1 MLFATLQAKNLNGD
15 GEKKI
20 NMSELKELT
29 NKILE
34 FRDARDWKQF
44 HTPKDL
50 AIGLSL
56 EAGEVAEHFL
66 WKNEA
71 ELREHIK
78 NHKEEIGD
86 ELADVL
92 YFLLLMANDFEI
104 DLFQAAQRKIEKTAK
119 KYPVEKAKGNH
130 TKYTDL

>member
-1 MLFATLQAKNLNGD
+1 
-15 GEKKI
+15 
-20 NMSELKELT
+20 MSELKELT
-29 NKILE
+29 DKILE
-34 FRDARDWKQF
+34 FRNARDWKQF

-50 AIGLSL
+50 AIGLTL

-66 WKNEA
+66 WKNKE
-71 ELREHIK
+71 ELQQHIE
-78 NHKEEIGD
+78 NHSEEIGD

-92 YFLLLMANDFEI
+92 YFLLLMANDFNI

-119 KYPVEKAKGNH
+119 KYPVEKAKGKH

>member
-1 MLFATLQAKNLNGD
+1 MLLVILQVRNLNGD
-15 GEKKI
+15 GEKKTS
-20 NMSELKELT
+20 MSELKELT
-29 NKILE
+29 DKILE
-34 FRDARDWKQF
+34 FRNARDWKQF

-50 AIGLSL
+50 AIGLTL

-66 WKNEA
+66 WKNKE
-71 ELREHIK
+71 ELQQHIE
-78 NHKEEIGD
+78 NHSEEIGD

-92 YFLLLMANDFEI
+92 YFLLLMANDFNI

-119 KYPVEKAKGNH
+119 KYPVEKAKGKH